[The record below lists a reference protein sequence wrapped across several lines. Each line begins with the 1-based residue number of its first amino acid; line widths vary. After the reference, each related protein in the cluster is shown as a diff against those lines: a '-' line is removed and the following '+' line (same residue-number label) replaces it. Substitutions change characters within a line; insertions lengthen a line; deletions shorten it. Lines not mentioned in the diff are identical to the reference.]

1 MVEAPDPISTRGESG
16 MTPTLET
23 ERLVLKP
30 YEVEDADAFVE
41 LFADEAVARWMGDG
55 PESRDE
61 NRAIFGRIFS
71 DVYPHDRFDVWAVWE
86 GDRFVG
92 HAEVKDTTDIEGH
105 EIIYA
110 LSRDV
115 WHRGLGSELARAL
128 ASYCFDVLG
137 LDEVHATVD
146 ARNLASLAVLEKV
159 GFVRVREI
167 ADDDGSTTVVL
178 TYRREAGRQSR

>member
-1 MVEAPDPISTRGESG
+1 
-16 MTPTLET
+16 MTPTLNSG
-23 ERLVLKP
+23 RLVLTP
-30 YEVEDADAFVE
+30 YQIEDEDAFVD

-55 PESRDE
+55 PQGRDE

-71 DVYPHDRFDVWAVWE
+71 DVYPHDRFFVWAVWE

-105 EIIYA
+105 EIVYA
-110 LSRDV
+110 LSADV
-115 WHRGLGSELARAL
+115 WGRGLGSELASTL
-128 ASYCFDVLG
+128 VSYCFDVLG

-159 GFVRVREI
+159 GFVRTGEML
-167 ADDDGSTTVVL
+167 DDDGSTTVVL
-178 TYRREAGRQSR
+178 TCRRAVGDQRS